1 LASVFI
7 LVPPF
12 QHCRSEHGDKSY
24 LYGQA
29 APADPGVQNTFMAI
43 NQNHLFDELN
53 GVKCAIVE
61 KNVAPGR
68 VDFLRRVLEYNG
80 FTVVV
85 VASPPPKAAAA
96 PPAPAPAPAPEPA
109 PGPAA
114 LPPPPETFTVGVTDV
129 MFNAVNAVFG
139 RLLKMPGGHIVTLAY
154 WQQQENQPSD
164 EKPYFDE
171 R

>member
-1 LASVFI
+1 ML
-7 LVPPF
+7 PF
-12 QHCRSEHGDKSY
+12 QHCFAVHGDKSY

-29 APADPGVQNTFMAI
+29 APADPGAQNTFMAI

-68 VDFLRRVLEYNG
+68 VDFLRRILEYNRY
-80 FTVVV
+80 TVVV

-96 PPAPAPAPAPEPA
+96 PAAGAAATTTPAPTPAP
-109 PGPAA
+109 
-114 LPPPPETFTVGVTDV
+114 LPPLPETFTVGVTDV

-139 RLLKMPGGHIVTLAY
+139 RLLKMPGGHKVTLAY
-154 WQQQENQPSD
+154 WQQQENEPSD

>member
-1 LASVFI
+1 VA
-7 LVPPF
+7 
-12 QHCRSEHGDKSY
+12 
-24 LYGQA
+24 QA
-29 APADPGVQNTFMAI
+29 GPGAQNTFMAI

-68 VDFLRRVLEYNG
+68 VDFLRRILEYNRY
-80 FTVVV
+80 TVVV
-85 VASPPPKAAAA
+85 VASPPLKAAAA
-96 PPAPAPAPAPEPA
+96 PAAPAPAVTATPASATPASAPAPVAAAPA
-109 PGPAA
+109 PAAAAPAP
-114 LPPPPETFTVGVTDV
+114 LPPAPETFTVGVTDV

-139 RLLKMPGGHIVTLAY
+139 RLLKMPGGHKVTLAY
-154 WQQQENQPSD
+154 WQQQENEPSD

>member
-1 LASVFI
+1 
-7 LVPPF
+7 
-12 QHCRSEHGDKSY
+12 
-24 LYGQA
+24 
-29 APADPGVQNTFMAI
+29 MAI

-68 VDFLRRVLEYNG
+68 VDFLRRILEYNRY
-80 FTVVV
+80 TVVV

-96 PPAPAPAPAPEPA
+96 PAAPAAATTVPAVAAPAAPAPPAAAPAPLSPA
-109 PGPAA
+109 
-114 LPPPPETFTVGVTDV
+114 PETFTVGVTDV

-154 WQQQENQPSD
+154 WQQQENEPSD
-164 EKPYFDE
+164 EKPYFDG

>member
-1 LASVFI
+1 
-7 LVPPF
+7 VPPF

-24 LYGQA
+24 LYGPA
-29 APADPGVQNTFMAI
+29 APADPGVQNTVMAI

-85 VASPPPKAAAA
+85 VASPPPKAAPAPAAA
-96 PPAPAPAPAPEPA
+96 PAAPAPA
-109 PGPAA
+109 AA
-114 LPPPPETFTVGVTDV
+114 PPPETFTVGVTDV

-139 RLLKMPGGHIVTLAY
+139 RLLKMPGGHKVTLAY
-154 WQQQENQPSD
+154 WQQQENEPSD